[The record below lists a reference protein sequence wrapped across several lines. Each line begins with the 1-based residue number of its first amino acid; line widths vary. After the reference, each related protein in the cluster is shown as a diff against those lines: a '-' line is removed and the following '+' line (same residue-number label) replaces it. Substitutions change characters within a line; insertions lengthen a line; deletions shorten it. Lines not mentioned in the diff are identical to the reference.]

1 MINCIMLAGLFYIA
15 GTDSRDNNFFVNLYS
30 IEAVREIEGGPTTIL
45 IHGGSRIAVDL
56 PLVDVAITMDSCLQV
71 FADNLYGEDQ

>member
-15 GTDSRDNNFFVNLYS
+15 GEDTRGDPFMVNLYS
-30 IEAVREIEGGPTTIL
+30 IEAVRDIEDQSI
-45 IHGGSRIAVDL
+45 IMFGSGNRVSVDL
-56 PLVDVAITMDSCLQV
+56 PLIDVAITMDSCLQV